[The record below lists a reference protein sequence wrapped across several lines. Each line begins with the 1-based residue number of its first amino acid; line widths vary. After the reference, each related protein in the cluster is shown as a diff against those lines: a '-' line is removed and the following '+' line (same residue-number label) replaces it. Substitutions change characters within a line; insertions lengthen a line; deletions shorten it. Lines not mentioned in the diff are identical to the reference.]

1 MEIISRISL
10 CYLYKYQALVG
21 LRAVIFYSLIILHT
35 PSRVLSK
42 WFLCLFTTQQYK
54 GDSPSKMQIK
64 SDQTSVVLVSIWQ
77 VAISLTESQAKNQI
91 ILLHIA
97 SEHAEY
103 QGPEELI
110 LLLDLI

>member
-1 MEIISRISL
+1 
-10 CYLYKYQALVG
+10 
-21 LRAVIFYSLIILHT
+21 
-35 PSRVLSK
+35 
-42 WFLCLFTTQQYK
+42 
-54 GDSPSKMQIK
+54 MQIK
-64 SDQTSVVLVSIWQ
+64 SDQTSVVLASIWQ